1 MANRAYLRVWTR
13 NFSEATLIEQ
23 FVRFLATA
31 PLSSSTAEFTQ
42 LLVQSVD
49 PAEPPVADWELRGR
63 GMGAAEVVALAA
75 QLLHADTAYFVA
87 ADWDLWEFDAERMKW
102 EMNPT
107 PLQLACYGPEFDG
120 GVAAFSGNFEATFGL
135 EHHFTGHAGLLTGSG
150 DGAAAPDT
158 GDAVEHR
165 FARWMAAEAN
175 LREYHQKTRQNIQR
189 LFDWMDAI
197 QRALP
202 VEREELWSEGEEN
215 FEARLDAIAAHS

>member
-1 MANRAYLRVWTR
+1 MVGADSVTNASKKTPNSIRVMTCYFFFSSRRRHTR
-13 NFSEATLIEQ
+13 WP
-23 FVRFLATA
+23 RDW
-31 PLSSSTAEFTQ
+31 SSDVCS
-42 LLVQSVD
+42 S
-49 PAEPPVADWELRGR
+49 
-63 GMGAAEVVALAA
+63 
-75 QLLHADTAYFVA
+75 
-87 ADWDLWEFDAERMKW
+87 DL
-102 EMNPT
+102 
-107 PLQLACYGPEFDG
+107 PEFDG
-120 GVAAFSGNFEATFGL
+120 GVAAVSGNFEATLGL

-150 DGAAAPDT
+150 DSAAAPDT

-189 LFDWMDAI
+189 LFGWMDAI